1 MLDKWHVPF
10 MIDNP
15 VSSSE
20 GGICHPIVSVAP
32 QMSILSI
39 LQSFT
44 AKNYL
49 FSNLNANMYNFFLRM

>member
-1 MLDKWHVPF
+1 MMLDKGHVPF

-20 GGICHPIVSVAP
+20 GGIGHPVVSVAP

-39 LQSFT
+39 LQSFI
-44 AKNYL
+44 AKIISL
-49 FSNLNANMYNFFLRM
+49 AIWMQICTIFF